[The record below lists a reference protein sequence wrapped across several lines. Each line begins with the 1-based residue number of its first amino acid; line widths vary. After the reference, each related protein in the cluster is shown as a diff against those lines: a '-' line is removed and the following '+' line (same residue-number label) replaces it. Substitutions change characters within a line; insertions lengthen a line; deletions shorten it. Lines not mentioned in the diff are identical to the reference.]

1 SGKGALVNN
10 VKAVATLLAQC
21 TRLRDLTF
29 TCMPHGSYGEA
40 AEYWGLVSYRL
51 LHLPKHALHILNDVV
66 DKGDGS
72 MVPTLRQSVGRWFV
86 QLASHAWE
94 VFLCAYARSGT
105 WSKPEPR
112 RLQGYSE
119 PQSKSTLQSFGS
131 CQDQH

>member
-1 SGKGALVNN
+1 MTS
-10 VKAVATLLAQC
+10 
-21 TRLRDLTF
+21 DSPIDF
-29 TCMPHGSYGEA
+29 
-40 AEYWGLVSYRL
+40 SYRL

-66 DKGDGS
+66 DNSDGS

-119 PQSKSTLQSFGS
+119 DLDADVKLQIMISAEHF
-131 CQDQH
+131 Q